1 VLSGAIRHYPALSGG
16 AIWHYL
22 ALSGAIQH
30 YLTLRSG
37 AIRHYLA
44 LSGITIRRYLML
56 SGTIRHY
63 LALSG
68 ITIRRYPAGLSS
80 AAPAS
85 DADLRTKDGR
95 MEDLFTH
102 HPAHRRF
109 RRISPHLAS

>member
-1 VLSGAIRHYPALSGG
+1 MLSDAIRRYPALSGG
-16 AIWHYL
+16 ASWHYL

-30 YLTLRSG
+30 YLTLLSG

-44 LSGITIRRYLML
+44 LSGIAIRRYLML
-56 SGTIRHY
+56 SGAIHY

-68 ITIRRYPAGLSS
+68 IAIRRYPAALSS

-95 MEDLFTH
+95 MEDLFTC

>member
-1 VLSGAIRHYPALSGG
+1 MLSSAIRRYPALSGG

-30 YLTLRSG
+30 YLTLLSG

-56 SGTIRHY
+56 SGAIRHY

-68 ITIRRYPAGLSS
+68 TIWHYPAALSS

-95 MEDLFTH
+95 MEDLFTC